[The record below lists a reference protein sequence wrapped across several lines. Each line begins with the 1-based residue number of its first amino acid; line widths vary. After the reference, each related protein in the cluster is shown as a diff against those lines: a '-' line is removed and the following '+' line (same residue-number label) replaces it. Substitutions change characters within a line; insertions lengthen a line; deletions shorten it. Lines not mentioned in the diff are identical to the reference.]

1 MHIPDG
7 FLDTKTWVSLG
18 VISAGFIALSVAR
31 SNRKMDEKHIHL
43 MGIMSAF
50 IFAAQMLNFPVAG
63 GTSGHFMG
71 AVLAAV
77 LLGPFAGILIMTTV
91 LIVQCLV
98 FADGGITALGANI
111 FNMAVIGSLLGYII
125 YFILYKIIRGKIGR
139 LIAVF
144 IAAWCCIVLAASA
157 CALELAISGT
167 MPLNVALPAMVG
179 WHVLIGIG
187 EGLITVAVISFIMTT
202 RPDLLELEKI

>member
-7 FLDTKTWVSLG
+7 FLDARTWLSLG
-18 VISAGFIALSVAR
+18 AVSGAFIAISVVRA
-31 SNRKMDEKHIHL
+31 NKKLGEKHIPL

-71 AVLAAV
+71 SVLAAI
-77 LLGPFAGILIMTTV
+77 LLGPFAAILIMTTV

-98 FADGGITALGANI
+98 FADGGLTTLGANI
-111 FNMAVIGSLLGYII
+111 FNMAVIGSLIGYLIYLGIS
-125 YFILYKIIRGKIGR
+125 KINRVVG
-139 LIAVF
+139 VF
-144 IAAWCCIVLAASA
+144 IAAWLSIVLAATA

-167 MPLNVALPAMVG
+167 SPLNVVLPAMASV
-179 WHVLIGIG
+179 HALIGLG
-187 EGLITVAVISFIMTT
+187 EGLITTAVVTFILKT

>member
-18 VISAGFIALSVAR
+18 VVSAGLIAVAVAR
-31 SNRKMDEKHIHL
+31 ANKKLGDKHIPL

-71 AVLAAV
+71 SVLAAI
-77 LLGPFAGILIMTTV
+77 LLGPFASILIMTTV
-91 LIVQCLV
+91 LVVQCLV

-111 FNMAVIGSLLGYII
+111 FNMAVIGSLIGYII
-125 YFILYKIIRGKIGR
+125 YFILYKILRFRIGR

-144 IAAWCCIVLAASA
+144 IAGWCSIVLAASA
-157 CALELAISGT
+157 CALELWLSGT
-167 MPLNVALPAMVG
+167 IVLNIALPAMAG
-179 WHVLIGIG
+179 WHALIGIG

>member
-7 FLDTKTWVSLG
+7 FLDTKTWVILSAVSVC
-18 VISAGFIALSVAR
+18 VIGISVMRANKKLS
-31 SNRKMDEKHIHL
+31 EKHIPL

-71 AVLAAV
+71 SVLASI
-77 LLGPFAGILIMTTV
+77 LLGPFASILIMSTV

-111 FNMAVIGSLLGYII
+111 FNMAVIGSSIGYII
-125 YFILYKIIRGKIGR
+125 YFIFHKIIRGKTGR

-144 IAAWCCIVLAASA
+144 IAGWCSIVFAASA
-157 CALELAISGT
+157 CALELWLSGT
-167 MPLNVALPAMVG
+167 IALNIALPAMAGV
-179 WHVLIGIG
+179 HSLIGIG
-187 EGLITVAVISFIMTT
+187 EGLITVAVINFILTT